1 MTKMLRGPT
10 CESHIPWNRTLG
22 PLELELQMIK
32 RSLRA
37 YSNTSPEGIHI

>member
-1 MTKMLRGPT
+1 MFML
-10 CESHIPWNRTLG
+10 SAQQDLKWASD